1 MLFLNI
7 LFFIIIRGRGRGRH
21 SNNNNNH
28 NNNYN
33 RNYNRVMDNNNNNN
47 NNKQQ
52 QSNDMNNN
60 KELPLD
66 RDNNNN
72 IDSHAPKTEVANESI
87 KDTVGKEEERSK
99 RGSEK
104 SNESDMERQATPERK
119 GSNSGSTKEVGD
131 EKGKSS
137 TSRR

>member
-104 SNESDMERQATPERK
+104 SNESDMERHATPERK

>member
-1 MLFLNI
+1 
-7 LFFIIIRGRGRGRH
+7 
-21 SNNNNNH
+21 
-28 NNNYN
+28 
-33 RNYNRVMDNNNNNN
+33 MDNNNNN

-52 QSNDMNNN
+52 QSNDLNNN
-60 KELPLD
+60 KELPPD
-66 RDNNNN
+66 RDNNNNNN